1 MLLLL
6 KPIFY
11 FEITNRKLF
20 EQVFKVNLCKKL
32 FESYNIILLITDCS
46 WKTAP
51 FQIEYCT

>member
-6 KPIFY
+6 KQIFY

-20 EQVFKVNLCKKL
+20 EQFFKVNLCKKL

-46 WKTAP
+46 CNTAP